1 MRRKKAPGVSNT
13 NNKITTLREPS
24 NDSLEENH
32 SRQRNASIGSEV
44 AIIEEGNWLADDMDG
59 GGSLDDED
67 SIERKQRRRR
77 ESQFAF

>member
-1 MRRKKAPGVSNT
+1 MSFILANPNYNT